1 MWERSGGNK
10 QMVDMLVAAW
20 NTKNPDCKINLTY
33 IPHTEMVG
41 KIAQGIASGE
51 VPDLMGMDL
60 IYAPQFEKAQQLVD
74 LTDRI
79 SDWPELKTASKGHMT
94 VATYEDRLYGVPL
107 YADVSALFYNKDLFT
122 KAGLDPEKPPTS
134 LAELRDV
141 RRQDHRARR
150 RRQGLLPAGQL
161 RRLQHLHRRPADVGL
176 GRPRSRPPAPGDEP
190 LVGDGVKQVLQFTRD
205 MVKAGNVHEGDR
217 TENGETFHLQFG
229 SGKVGMMGT
238 GNFNITL
245 ARQQNPNMDFGIALL
260 PGMAPNSS
268 ASFIGGDLVVVPK
281 GSKRVDDAVNFMK
294 FLLSDEVQVE
304 VYAKALNLTTRT
316 DMVENKYFQAEPLVQ
331 DVAKALAVGRTP
343 YTLTFFE
350 QINSPQGPWLKM
362 LQRAY
367 YSDDNLDTVIA
378 DAKAAMKAIAS
389 QGSRAGLG
397 ASGAAAGCHPRRSVR
412 RRDEPAGRDRL
423 PGAGAALRPGL
434 HRLPARPDGLDVAP
448 QLVADHPAEVRR
460 AGQLPAGVRRRR
472 SSGSRSASR

>member
-1 MWERSGGNK
+1 MRSRLSWPVLAAVATLLLAACSQGTDTPSTTAQAPAATSCASNGDLIMWERSGGNK

-20 NTKNPDCKINLTY
+20 NKKNPDCRIKLTY

-79 SDWPELKTASKGHMT
+79 GAWPELKTASKGHMT
-94 VATYEDRLYGVPL
+94 VATFENRVYGVPL
-107 YADVSALFYNKDLFT
+107 YADVSALFYNKDLFRR
-122 KAGLDPEKPPTS
+122 AGLDPDKPPTS
-134 LAELRDV
+134 LAELRAYADKIT
-141 RRQDHRARR
+141 AL
-150 RRQGLLPAGQL
+150 GGGIKGYYLPGNCAGCNIFT
-161 RRLQHLHRRPADVGL
+161 VGPL
-176 GRPRSRPPAPGDEP
+176 MWASGAKIEATGPGDEP

-205 MVKAGNVHEGDR
+205 MVKAGNVPEGAR
-217 TENGETFHLQFG
+217 SENGETFHLQFG

-245 ARQQNPNMDFGIALL
+245 ARQQNPKMDFGIALL
-260 PGMAPNSS
+260 PGMPPSSS

-294 FLLSDEVQVE
+294 FLLSDPVQVE

-316 DMVENKYFQAEPLVQ
+316 DMVDNKYFKAEPLVQ
-331 DVAKALAVGRTP
+331 DVAKALEVGRTP

-350 QINSPQGPWLKM
+350 QINSPQGPWLRM

-367 YSDDNLDTVIA
+367 YTDDDLDTVIA
-378 DAKAAMKAIAS
+378 DAKTAMKAIAN
-389 QGSRAGLG
+389 Q
-397 ASGAAAGCHPRRSVR
+397 
-412 RRDEPAGRDRL
+412 
-423 PGAGAALRPGL
+423 
-434 HRLPARPDGLDVAP
+434 
-448 QLVADHPAEVRR
+448 
-460 AGQLPAGVRRRR
+460 
-472 SSGSRSASR
+472 

>member
-1 MWERSGGNK
+1 MRTRFRMSILAVATMMAVASCSQDAEPQGTAADQNAPATTGCASNGELTMWERSGGNK
-10 QMVDMLVAAW
+10 EMVDMLVAAW
-20 NTKNPDCKINLTY
+20 NAKNAACKINLTY

-41 KIAQGIASGE
+41 KIAQGIASGQ

-74 LTDRI
+74 ITDRLNG
-79 SDWPELKTASKGHMT
+79 WPELTTASKGHMT
-94 VATYEDRLYGVPL
+94 VATYEKRLYGVPL

-122 KAGLDPEKPPTS
+122 KAGLDPNKPPTS
-134 LAELRDV
+134 LAEMRTYADKITALGGDV
-141 RRQDHRARR
+141 K
-150 RRQGLLPAGQL
+150 GYYLPGNCAGCNIFT
-161 RRLQHLHRRPADVGL
+161 VGPL
-176 GRPRSRPPAPGDEP
+176 MWASDAKIEAAGPGDEP

-205 MVKAGNVHEGDR
+205 MVKAGNVHAGDR

-245 ARQQNPNMDFGIALL
+245 ARQQNPSMKFGISLL
-260 PGMAPNSS
+260 PGMTPGSS

-281 GSKRVDDAVNFMK
+281 GSKRVSDAVNFMK

-304 VYAKALNLTTRT
+304 VYAKALNLTTRG
-316 DMVENKYFQAEPLVQ
+316 DMVDNKYFKAEPLVQ
-331 DVAKALAVGRTP
+331 DVAKALAVGQTP

-367 YSDDNLDTVIA
+367 YTDDNLDTIIA
-378 DAKAAMKAIAS
+378 DAKKSMKDIAAKS
-389 QGSRAGLG
+389 
-397 ASGAAAGCHPRRSVR
+397 
-412 RRDEPAGRDRL
+412 
-423 PGAGAALRPGL
+423 
-434 HRLPARPDGLDVAP
+434 
-448 QLVADHPAEVRR
+448 
-460 AGQLPAGVRRRR
+460 
-472 SSGSRSASR
+472 

>member
-1 MWERSGGNK
+1 MYAIVFSSRVEPDTEERGMRTRLRWPVLMVIAALLLAACGKDSDSTPAAAPSQATTACASSGELTMWERSGGNK

-20 NTKNPDCKINLTY
+20 NAKNPNCKIKLTY

-79 SDWPELKTASKGHMT
+79 SSWPELKTASKGHMT
-94 VATYEDRLYGVPL
+94 VATFENRLYGVPL
-107 YADVSALFYNKDLFT
+107 YADVSALFYNKDLFK
-122 KAGLDPEKPPTS
+122 KAGLDPAKPPTS
-134 LAELRDV
+134 LAEV
-141 RRQDHRARR
+141 RTYADKITAL
-150 RRQGLLPAGQL
+150 GGDIKGYYLPGNCAGCNIFT
-161 RRLQHLHRRPADVGL
+161 V
-176 GRPRSRPPAPGDEP
+176 EP
-190 LVGDGVKQVLQFTRD
+190 LVGDGVKQVLQWTRD
-205 MVKAGNVHEGDR
+205 MVNAGNVHEGDR

-245 ARQQNPNMDFGIALL
+245 ARQQNPKMDFGIALL

-281 GSKRVDDAVNFMK
+281 GSDRVDDAVNFMK

-304 VYAKALNLTTRT
+304 VYAKALNLTTRS
-316 DMVENKYFQAEPLVQ
+316 DMVENKYFEAEPLVQ
-331 DVAKALAVGRTP
+331 DVAKALDVGRTP

-378 DAKAAMKAIAS
+378 DAKAAMKSI
-389 QGSRAGLG
+389 
-397 ASGAAAGCHPRRSVR
+397 
-412 RRDEPAGRDRL
+412 
-423 PGAGAALRPGL
+423 
-434 HRLPARPDGLDVAP
+434 
-448 QLVADHPAEVRR
+448 
-460 AGQLPAGVRRRR
+460 AGQ
-472 SSGSRSASR
+472 

>member
-1 MWERSGGNK
+1 MRSRLRWPVLVAAATLLLAACSQGSEPKTTASQSPATTGCASTGELTMWERSGGNK
-10 QMVDMLVAAW
+10 QMVDLLVQAW
-20 NTKNPDCKINLTY
+20 NTKNPNCKIKLTY

-79 SDWPELKTASKGHMT
+79 SSWPELKTASKGHMT
-94 VATYEDRLYGVPL
+94 VATWENRLYGVPL
-107 YADVSALFYNKDLFT
+107 YADVSALFYNKDLF
-122 KAGLDPEKPPTS
+122 KRAGLDPDKPPTS
-134 LAELRDV
+134 LAEMREYADKITAL
-141 RRQDHRARR
+141 
-150 RRQGLLPAGQL
+150 GGGIKGYYLPGNCAGCNIFT
-161 RRLQHLHRRPADVGL
+161 VGPL
-176 GRPRSRPPAPGDEP
+176 MWASGAKIEAAGPGDEP
-190 LVGDGVKQVLQFTRD
+190 LTGDGVKQVLQFTRD
-205 MVKAGNVHEGDR
+205 MVKAGNVHDGDR

-245 ARQQNPNMDFGIALL
+245 ARQQNAKMKFGIGLL

-281 GSKRVDDAVNFMK
+281 GSKRVDDSVNVMK

-316 DMVENKYFQAEPLVQ
+316 DMADNKYFKAEPLVQ
-331 DVAKALAVGRTP
+331 DVAKALEVGRTP
-343 YTLTFFE
+343 YTTTFFE

-367 YSDDNLDTVIA
+367 YSNDNIDTIIA
-378 DAKAAMKAIAS
+378 DTKKAMKSIAE
-389 QGSRAGLG
+389 Q
-397 ASGAAAGCHPRRSVR
+397 
-412 RRDEPAGRDRL
+412 
-423 PGAGAALRPGL
+423 
-434 HRLPARPDGLDVAP
+434 
-448 QLVADHPAEVRR
+448 
-460 AGQLPAGVRRRR
+460 
-472 SSGSRSASR
+472 